1 MPKVNRERGAA
12 AVEFA
17 IVMPLLMVL
26 MVGIM
31 EFGYAFFIQA
41 SVAAAARVGVRYY
54 TINWNSTD
62 SATRLAAIQTAI
74 NMAKSAVPDGTKVTA
89 ATAFS
94 PLCAKDSET
103 TLVVTYK
110 YGSLTG
116 LFDSVLGSNIIIT
129 GKGSMQC
136 GG

>member
-1 MPKVNRERGAA
+1 MKLNRRERGAA

-31 EFGYAFFIQA
+31 EFGYAFFLQA
-41 SVAAAARVGVRYY
+41 SVSSAARVGVRYY
-54 TINWNSTD
+54 TINWNSTNA
-62 SATRLAAIQTAI
+62 ATKAAAIQTSI
-74 NMAKSAVPDGTKVTA
+74 EMAKLAVPDGTKVTA
-89 ATAFS
+89 ASAFS
-94 PLCAKDSET
+94 PLCAKDIQT

-116 LFDSVLGSNIIIT
+116 LLDSVLGSNIIIT